1 MMSGYVNRYLEPV
14 VVIEMEDREGAFQSF
29 AAILDT
35 AFNGEIALPV
45 QIIELLGLSSRG
57 QALGWTVATGD
68 EVPLAEYDGVV
79 SWHGQSRRVVVVET
93 GDEPL
98 LGTSLLSGSRISIDM
113 RGGGEVL
120 IEEDWPTR

>member
-1 MMSGYVNRYLEPV
+1 MIRGYVNRYLEPV
-14 VVIEMEDREGAFQSF
+14 VTIEMEDNQGDLQSF
-29 AAILDT
+29 EAIMDT
-35 AFNGEIALPV
+35 GFNGELALPA
-45 QIIELLGLSSRG
+45 QMIEHLGLSSRG

-98 LGTSLLSGSRISIDM
+98 LGTSLLSGSRISIYM
-113 RGGGEVL
+113 RTGGAVL